1 MHILPKRNIRARET
15 VRGIARARADAH
27 RTTSCRC
34 RQCGFVAFRALEHCP
49 ACGRRSWPFEP
60 VQDRAGDARIRHA
73 VRSFDSWS
81 ARVARALRN
90 ASLRRPSPATAPLL
104 SIATV
109 VLLVGGYVATD
120 RMCRADPTCRPP
132 DASGVT
138 VADARASDD
147 SATLPGDPS
156 LPVLPVPVYPF
167 HSVDAPQ
174 LAVDRHGATGAGAQ
188 SVRASRSVGTIA
200 TAAARSDASL
210 SAPNRALAARACAR
224 HADPACTHAAP
235 PASVRTAVWHSPR
248 DPAHRSHAL
257 RRVSTHGGHGRRH
270 ASNTFEVAKLYRGH

>member
-1 MHILPKRNIRARET
+1 MHILPNRNIRARET
-15 VRGIARARADAH
+15 VRGIARVRADAR

-49 ACGRRSWPFEP
+49 ACGRPSWPFEP
-60 VQDRAGDARIRHA
+60 LPERTGDARTRYA

-90 ASLRRPSPATAPLL
+90 ASFRRPSASTAPLL

-132 DASGVT
+132 GASRVT
-138 VADARASDD
+138 VADAHASDNP
-147 SATLPGDPS
+147 AALPGDPS

-174 LAVDRHGATGAGAQ
+174 LAIDRHGATGAGAQ
-188 SVRASRSVGTIA
+188 WVRAARPAGTIA
-200 TAAARSDASL
+200 TAAAGGNASL
-210 SAPNRALAARACAR
+210 SAPNRALAARACTR
-224 HADPACTHAAP
+224 HADPACPHATP

-248 DPAHRSHAL
+248 DSAHRSHAL
-257 RRVSTHGGHGRRH
+257 RRVSAHGGHGRRH
-270 ASNTFEVAKLYRGH
+270 ASNTFEIAKLYRGH